1 MKRYDIG
8 LGVGHGGFQF
18 GESADGD
25 WVPWADVQQLIKE
38 NIVLRAEVQAWRHHD
53 DVHEC
58 GPESEWLMRRSITA
72 HDDACR
78 AAQETDRT
86 NALDAAEAPEDK

>member
-25 WVPWADVQQLIKE
+25 WVLWADVQQLIKE
-38 NIVLRAEVQAWRHHD
+38 TIVLRNEV
-53 DVHEC
+53 
-58 GPESEWLMRRSITA
+58 
-72 HDDACR
+72 R
-78 AAQETDRT
+78 AARFLGDASPLALEYCKQQW
-86 NALDAAEAPEDK
+86 LDAKQATDEFDKERMP

>member
-25 WVPWADVQQLIKE
+25 WVLWADVQQLIKE
-38 NIVLRAEVQAWRHHD
+38 NIVLRHEV
-53 DVHEC
+53 
-58 GPESEWLMRRSITA
+58 
-72 HDDACR
+72 R
-78 AAQETDRT
+78 AART
-86 NALDAAEAPEDK
+86 LINFNPFGMDGDLREQWLDAVRATDEFDKERIK